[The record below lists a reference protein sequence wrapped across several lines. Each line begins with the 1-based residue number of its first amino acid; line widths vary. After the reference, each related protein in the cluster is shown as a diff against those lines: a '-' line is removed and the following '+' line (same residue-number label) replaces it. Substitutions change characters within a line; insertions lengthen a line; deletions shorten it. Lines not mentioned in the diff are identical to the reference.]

1 MALQKDPSADNNGR
15 PRLLRSRPQVFFQT
29 IRALLIAASD
39 RERFRDPEHIIRQ
52 MLLHLQSFC
61 DIKIYPVSVAV
72 ANDSVAL
79 SLCQQVNSHR
89 THHGCVDSVLA
100 GRASASLHVAEDS
113 RSCLHS
119 CRGLDTACHGSR
131 MSDAFGIDDNMMFL
145 ASPSALNNI
154 IEYKNV
160 ESLYSLLV
168 RYFSAITHLDKNPT
182 EKFDL
187 RTIGRYYAIISGEDF
202 EEFSFRK
209 TEIQA
214 ASQRLLIN
222 REYEGAPVSEIPFLM
237 NNLINYVNNSKDSF
251 ITKVAVVTYL
261 IKYIKPFEKYN
272 EEMAAILSKLVVSI
286 SDVESAA
293 AYIPLESIILDE
305 GGKLAEVNREIQR
318 SRDLTYQLTRV
329 IDMFNDALDTVAD
342 RIVQVS
348 AKELSNSATFGED
361 KKEFEAEFGFEPS
374 REIIDEV
381 KPVEQ
386 PKVEPQPVETPV
398 VKKPVVHKP
407 IEVIVRP
414 QEEDDGPSD
423 KQLRRMAQN
432 LLEEDPLLKK
442 GQAHFY
448 VRHCTKG
455 KYYTIQQY
463 KKCEGCVYETARTS
477 MDNLARLGYYRRE
490 QVKNKFVYTP
500 IDKE

>member
-1 MALQKDPSADNNGR
+1 MADNSIEFRFSEEKYCTR
-15 PRLLRSRPQVFFQT
+15 PEVANALGTNLIEPFWNQIILYRKQFRKQIAVCDISKVPFT
-29 IRALLIAASD
+29 IAYVQSILNRIEELEEKISEYIVSFGGLQDGSVAKYTV
-39 RERFRDPEHIIRQ
+39 FRDMCISELRYIA
-52 MLLHLQSFC
+52 
-61 DIKIYPVSVAV
+61 KINKINV
-72 ANDSVAL
+72 NDV
-79 SLCQQVNSHR
+79 
-89 THHGCVDSVLA
+89 
-100 GRASASLHVAEDS
+100 
-113 RSCLHS
+113 
-119 CRGLDTACHGSR
+119 
-131 MSDAFGIDDNMMFL
+131 
-145 ASPSALNNI
+145 ALNNI

-251 ITKVAVVTYL
+251 VTKVAVVTYL

-386 PKVEPQPVETPV
+386 PKVEPHSGETQV
-398 VKKPVVHKP
+398 VKKPIVHKP